1 VGSWLIDVQKV
12 GNWFRH
18 RYQARKED
26 TDGVEEII
34 RAMSSFGDLRPKR
47 QTDLSKY
54 FELYWDETIKPAFEV
69 LWEGFRLSSSSPK
82 KRVSFVRKFTAE
94 AFSRESEEVH
104 ASIREICDEE
114 YEAAMEAW
122 RARTDWKDCPE
133 SYRA

>member
-1 VGSWLIDVQKV
+1 MQKI

-26 TDGVEEII
+26 KDGVEEII
-34 RAMSSFGDLRPKR
+34 NAMSCMGDQRPKR

-54 FELYWDETIKPAFEV
+54 FELHWDTTIKPAFEV
-69 LWEGFRLSSSSPK
+69 LWQECKHSGSSPK

-94 AFSRESEEVH
+94 AFSRESEEVQ
-104 ASIREICDEE
+104 ASIRKTCDEE

-133 SYRA
+133 SYQA